1 MQKDLIYVD
10 NAATTKVSEECFK
23 AMLPYLQQ
31 NYGNPSSIY
40 DIANKAK
47 FAIEK
52 AREKIA
58 EILNA
63 SPKEIYFTSCGTESN
78 NWAIKSTALIAKK
91 EGKNH
96 IITSNFEHHSV
107 LNSCKFLEKNGFKVT
122 YLPVNEKGFVSAK
135 QVEKAITKTTALV
148 SIMYANN
155 EIGTIQPI
163 EEIAQICNEKKVTF
177 HTDAVQA
184 MGHIK
189 MNLNSLNVNL
199 VSASGHKIHAPKGI
213 GMLYIKKGTKIK
225 SFLDGGDQ
233 ENHLRAGTENVAF
246 IVALA
251 TALEEATKNL
261 SEKEKKVK
269 NLRDMLLKGIEKNIT
284 KFRVNGDLEKRLSG
298 NLNISFQG
306 IEGESLLLL
315 LNSQKI
321 AASSGSACTSSSLDP
336 SHVLLAIGLDPEIAH
351 GSLRISLNED
361 NTEEEIKKIVIA
373 ITNSV
378 NKLRKMSPIW
388 V

>member
-10 NAATTKVSEECFK
+10 NAATTKVSEKCFK

-40 DIANKAK
+40 DIANEAK

-163 EEIAQICNEKKVTF
+163 EELAQICDEKKVTF

-189 MNLNSLNVNL
+189 MNLNRLKVNF

-225 SFLDGGDQ
+225 SFLDGGAQ
-233 ENHLRAGTENVAF
+233 ENNLRAGTENVAF

-298 NLNISFQG
+298 NLNLSFQG

-336 SHVLLAIGLDPEIAH
+336 SHVLLAIGLDPETAH

>member
-10 NAATTKVSEECFK
+10 NAATTKVSEKCFK

-40 DIANKAK
+40 DIANEAK

-91 EGKNH
+91 EGTNH

-163 EEIAQICNEKKVTF
+163 EELAHICDEKKVTF

-189 MNLNSLNVNL
+189 MNLNSLKVNL

-225 SFLDGGDQ
+225 SFLDGGAQ
-233 ENHLRAGTENVAF
+233 ENNLRAGTENVAF

-261 SEKEKKVK
+261 SEKEKKIK

-298 NLNISFQG
+298 NLNLSFQG

-336 SHVLLAIGLDPEIAH
+336 SHVLLAIGLDPETAH

>member
-10 NAATTKVSEECFK
+10 NAATTKVSEKCFK

-40 DIANKAK
+40 DIANEAK

-163 EEIAQICNEKKVTF
+163 EELAQICDEKKVTF

-189 MNLNSLNVNL
+189 MNLNRLKVNF

-213 GMLYIKKGTKIK
+213 GMLYIKKGTKIR
-225 SFLDGGDQ
+225 SFLDGGGQ
-233 ENHLRAGTENVAF
+233 ENNLRAGTENVAF

-298 NLNISFQG
+298 NLNLSFQG

-336 SHVLLAIGLDPEIAH
+336 SHVLLAIGLDPETAH